1 MYGNTGKCM
10 GIEANV
16 WGYRQ
21 MYGDRGKCMGIE
33 ANVWG

>member
-1 MYGNTGKCM
+1 MYGDTGKCM
-10 GIEANV
+10 GIQANV
-16 WGYRQ
+16 WEYSQ